1 MIRWPAAAACL
12 VAMAAGAAAN
22 ADGAGPVWA
31 IQGPNGGTVY
41 LAGSVHVL
49 DPAQSRLPPGF
60 DTAYRDAEQ
69 LVMEIDFDDL
79 DELAAGEYLAANGF
93 LADGET
99 LRTLLGPA
107 RFERLD
113 REARKLGLPLDSVA
127 TLEPWAVA
135 MGLLPMMFVKLDLD
149 PALGVERQLVARALA
164 DGKPIGGLETI
175 EEQLAVLDGLS
186 LEDQATFLEQTLDE
200 LDAAP
205 TEVRRMIDA
214 WRRADT
220 GALAHLLL
228 DEYGKAPALYGAL
241 VTARNQRWIPQ
252 IVALLARPDDTLV
265 VVGALHLVGE
275 DGLLE
280 LLERR
285 GITPRAL
292 GSR

>member
-1 MIRWPAAAACL
+1 
-12 VAMAAGAAAN
+12 
-22 ADGAGPVWA
+22 
-31 IQGPNGGTVY
+31 
-41 LAGSVHVL
+41 
-49 DPAQSRLPPGF
+49 
-60 DTAYRDAEQ
+60 
-69 LVMEIDFDDL
+69 
-79 DELAAGEYLAANGF
+79 
-93 LADGET
+93 
-99 LRTLLGPA
+99 
-107 RFERLD
+107 
-113 REARKLGLPLDSVA
+113 
-127 TLEPWAVA
+127 
-135 MGLLPMMFVKLDLD
+135 MMFVKLDLD
-149 PALGVERQLVARALA
+149 LALGVERQLVARALA